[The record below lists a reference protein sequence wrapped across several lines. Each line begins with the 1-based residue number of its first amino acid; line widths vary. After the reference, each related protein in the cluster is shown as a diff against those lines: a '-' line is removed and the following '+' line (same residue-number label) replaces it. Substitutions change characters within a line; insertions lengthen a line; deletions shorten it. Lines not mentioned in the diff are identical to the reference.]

1 MRGARARTTRATTG
15 VLLVVLALAR
25 VGAGAFADDSGSS
38 AHPPPSVD
46 PRQYTSCA
54 PREAPVPERCAYVRQ
69 NPLCARDENFIP
81 YLETHYCALGGDS
94 FVSGAASAALALAFF
109 GTLAVTAER
118 FFVPALKNI
127 ATALRLSDDVAG
139 ATLLSFGNGAP
150 DIFAQIAALSHRDA
164 GESVALALGA
174 VAGAGAFIASFVFP
188 CVVLFALR
196 DGNGYLALDKWSF
209 TRDVGFFTTAFALA
223 LGFFVDGT
231 VEAFEAASLFTLYL
245 VYLVVLFTGRR
256 ARRLLRKTI
265 DFLKGELDSD
275 SDDESSVDWGDNDDD
290 DDDDDDVEAPMLDDA
305 NREDEE
311 TGDEENAADDERDE
325 GESDEDEDAETTSDA
340 SFEEARPLARTL
352 ARNVAYAFKKAE
364 IPLRAM
370 LRLTMPELG
379 CGDGS
384 VPRRHAAALPIAAP
398 LFMLFATGMFPERI
412 RWVGIGYGLG
422 VSLVCAFIVAHA
434 WPHIGGTRSMHALL
448 TACAFFQSILWMN
461 TTASELV
468 SLLGA
473 LGKVSGVSE
482 ALLGATVL
490 AWGNSVGDF
499 VSNTVVSREGNP
511 NMAVAACFAG
521 PLMNLLVGTSFGLL
535 LHIAQFGPVT
545 GYVMP
550 NELILLGGA
559 LMFALSFALF
569 VIPFAFKWRVSR
581 KPAYAMI
588 AFYVAFSVVYA
599 LTSTQSIFTKP
610 WLGPS

>member
-1 MRGARARTTRATTG
+1 MRGARARTTRTTTG
-15 VLLVVLALAR
+15 VLLLVVLALAR

-38 AHPPPSVD
+38 AQPPPSVD
-46 PRQYTSCA
+46 PRRYTSCA
-54 PREAPVPERCAYVRQ
+54 PREAPVAERCAYVRQ
-69 NPLCARDENFIP
+69 NPLCARDETFIP

-94 FVSGAASAALALAFF
+94 FASGAASAALAFF
-109 GTLAVTAER
+109 GTLAVTAEQ

-164 GESVALALGA
+164 GDSIALALGA

-196 DGNGYLALDKWSF
+196 DGNRYLALDKWSF
-209 TRDVGFFTTAFALA
+209 TRDVGFFATAFALA
-223 LGFFVDGT
+223 LRFFVDGT

-265 DFLKGELDSD
+265 EFLKGELDSD
-275 SDDESSVDWGDNDDD
+275 DDDESSVDWGDDDNDDD
-290 DDDDDDVEAPMLDDA
+290 VDAPMLDDA

-311 TGDEENAADDERDE
+311 TGGEENASGDERDE
-325 GESDEDEDAETTSDA
+325 GESDEDEDARTTSDA
-340 SFEEARPLARTL
+340 SFEETRPLARAL
-352 ARNVAYAFKKAE
+352 ARNVAYAFEKAE

-379 CGDGS
+379 RGDGS

-412 RWVGIGYGLG
+412 RWVGVGYGLG

-434 WPHIGGTRSMHALL
+434 WPHIGDTRSMRALL

-473 LGKVSGVSE
+473 VGKVSGVSE

-599 LTSTQSIFTKP
+599 LTSTRSIFKKP